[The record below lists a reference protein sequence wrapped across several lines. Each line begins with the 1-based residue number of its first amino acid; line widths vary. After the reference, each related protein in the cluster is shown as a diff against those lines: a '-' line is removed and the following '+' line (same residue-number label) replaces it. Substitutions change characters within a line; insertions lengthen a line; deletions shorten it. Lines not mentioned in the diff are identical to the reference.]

1 MTHVTCR
8 LTAKNRD
15 QLRNPTLGN
24 RIWATFT
31 FLRPRG
37 TRDVSDE
44 TRRTLQ
50 GSLKQLQTAV
60 LQDCRG
66 ALISMQH
73 VGVYRPSSSLGRAA
87 ASAADDDTCFR
98 SSLFVVAAAAG
109 RRHVL
114 LRRLFPPPLPSDVT
128 MTSSVASSAVAA
140 AASSRLSSSDPAF
153 SASAAAAAV
162 AYSAKHASDNY
173 KRGSH
178 RPQTPPPVLPPGEL
192 I

>member
-1 MTHVTCR
+1 MTDVTCR

-15 QLRNPTLGN
+15 QLRNPTLSN

-37 TRDVSDE
+37 TRDVSDA

-50 GSLKQLQTAV
+50 GSLKQQQTAV

-73 VGVYRPSSSLGRAA
+73 VGVYRPSSSLGRA
-87 ASAADDDTCFR
+87 AADDDTCFR

>member
-37 TRDVSDE
+37 TRDVSDA

-73 VGVYRPSSSLGRAA
+73 VGVYRPSSSPGRAA

-98 SSLFVVAAAAG
+98 SSLFVAAAAG

-128 MTSSVASSAVAA
+128 MTSSVASSTVAA
-140 AASSRLSSSDPAF
+140 AASSRLSSSDSAF